1 MAGAPERVRARGRS
15 RTRGTRKG
23 EMSASERVDMS
34 TKCRSKGRST
44 GCGSSAVV
52 PKKSPERLARPSLW
66 KKFRA
71 ACPVAPT
78 RSAGS
83 CAALCQSTF
92 RTPPPPRG
100 RSGPA
105 PKRKSKRLRDAPRS
119 RPWAEGTLT
128 RPAGRLP
135 RGNRAPPFHPPQG
148 AHTGKEEQRVSGRFG
163 NHVEVEL
170 VGGRRPELL
179 RADGISTGSEQITG
193 GKTQ

>member
-1 MAGAPERVRARGRS
+1 MAGAPERVCARGRS

-23 EMSASERVDMS
+23 EMSASERVNMS

-66 KKFRA
+66 RKFRA

-83 CAALCQSTF
+83 CAALCRSIF

-119 RPWAEGTLT
+119 RPWAEGTYAT
-128 RPAGRLP
+128 S
-135 RGNRAPPFHPPQG
+135 RAPTARQPG
-148 AHTGKEEQRVSGRFG
+148 ATVSPTTGRPHQR
-163 NHVEVEL
+163 
-170 VGGRRPELL
+170 GGAARKWKVREP
-179 RADGISTGSEQITG
+179 R
-193 GKTQ
+193 